1 MKYIAKMMLALLV
14 SVTMAAQAYAWDF
27 SASGSA
33 AATFDMTT
41 TKPKEGDSQTTQS
54 FASAS
59 GGVSLKSAHADGDN
73 SYTLTYTADVDTD
86 GTAGAAGLG
95 VDRGLDQTLSL
106 AASKKVGKWTASAT
120 ASQSLMEDGR
130 HEASKI
136 ENDDDTVIT
145 LTDGSMTYKLG
156 DASHLSTAEKTSDTT
171 AGGTVDAEAR
181 VDGFNGFSVG
191 MAVGPGALTVALN
204 MDHGTGTAL
213 MGDLST
219 AIACGGQHTGF
230 GFNFAGNVGAD
241 LSFTYASGS
250 SSADK
255 TTCTG
260 DNSSLTAS
268 ANTMGLGVAI
278 PMGTMTI
285 ALDYEASSTTD
296 TGETE
301 TAVTGYEI
309 SASIGGIA
317 DGTLVVNLSG
327 DSSKS
332 GEEDA
337 VTRSGL
343 EAGWKVPI
351 GPTTLEVAYGSVA
364 TTNGDDD
371 GKSVTDIEIEM
382 SFSF

>member
-1 MKYIAKMMLALLV
+1 MKYIAKMMLTLLV

-59 GGVSLKSAHADGDN
+59 GGVSLKSAHADGDD

-86 GTAGAAGLG
+86 GTAAANNA
-95 VDRGLDQTLSL
+95 GLDQTLSL

-130 HEASKI
+130 HERDKI
-136 ENDDDTVIT
+136 IADDDTVIT

-364 TTNGDDD
+364 TTNGADD

>member
-59 GGVSLKSAHADGDN
+59 GAVSLKSAHADGDN

-86 GTAGAAGLG
+86 GTQSSSLEDTAGSA
-95 VDRGLDQTLSL
+95 GLDQTLSL

-120 ASQSLMEDGR
+120 ASQSLMEDSVTR
-130 HEASKI
+130 KI
-136 ENDDDTVIT
+136 AADDDTVIT

-171 AGGTVDAEAR
+171 AAGTVDAEAR

-204 MDHGTGTAL
+204 MDHGTGTTL
-213 MGDLST
+213 MGDKST

-332 GEEDA
+332 GDDDA

-364 TTNGDDD
+364 TTNGTDD